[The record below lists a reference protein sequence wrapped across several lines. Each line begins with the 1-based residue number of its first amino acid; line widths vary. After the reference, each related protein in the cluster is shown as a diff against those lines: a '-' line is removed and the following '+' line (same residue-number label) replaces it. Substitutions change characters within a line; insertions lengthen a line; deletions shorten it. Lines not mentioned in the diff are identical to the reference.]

1 MRNHFDPFVTLID
14 YLCPKGWTIPSNPYE
29 NALGAMVHDFTK
41 DQNRITIAETID
53 SAMVMV
59 YYGSTFYEMQ
69 ARSEQAILEFLR
81 DFLNI

>member
-1 MRNHFDPFVTLID
+1 MRNHFEPFRQLIGH
-14 YLCPKGWTIPSNPYE
+14 LQPRGWQVSEPYE
-29 NALGAMVHDFTK
+29 DELGAIVHDFTK
-41 DQNRITIAETID
+41 EQCRITIAETID